1 MTSLQKLNTLVD
13 GVRLEYER
21 FKVKPTKTGATR
33 MRATLLQIKKEA
45 DSLRKE
51 ILAESKLVPV
61 RSRKKVATQPEVDEQ
76 ALDELPPPPPML
88 VRENTSTTLQTP
100 PASPQKKTR
109 KPRAKKN

>member
-61 RSRKKVATQPEVDEQ
+61 RSRKTAATQPVDEQ

>member
-61 RSRKKVATQPEVDEQ
+61 RSRKKVATQPEVDEPE
-76 ALDELPPPPPML
+76 DELPLPPPML